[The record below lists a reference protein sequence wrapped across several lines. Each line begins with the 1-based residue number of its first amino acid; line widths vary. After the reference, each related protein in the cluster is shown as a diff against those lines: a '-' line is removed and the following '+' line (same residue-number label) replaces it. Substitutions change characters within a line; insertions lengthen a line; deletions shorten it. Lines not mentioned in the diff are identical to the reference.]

1 MFHGTIIKE
10 LISHEEWSHYNQNV
24 IQDQKDFVFVKFNG
38 LHLKS
43 MENLQSCV
51 SLRICIFS
59 NNFITDISPLRNCIK
74 LVKLD
79 LHGNQVKSLP
89 DAKFWSRL
97 KNLKLLYLHDNGF
110 AKLKNVCMLSAC
122 PSLIALTMFD
132 CPVSLKKG
140 YRHVLVNSIWTLRAL
155 DHHVISDEEIIQNLH
170 LPERFRT
177 YNQRLFFNF
186 CPALKKGSTYE
197 DHINN
202 IKDIIS
208 KINEILAHNSP
219 VLIVQ
224 RWIRGFLVRKSLSS
238 LFLYKKHQKK
248 FISEC
253 ETKWIYKPKRYDDK
267 IFKELIFKPETNIA
281 GKITRRKHGFR
292 QKIVNTRDQDT
303 YPVFLLNCRI
313 KYVRT
318 SGQVRLDFLL
328 SPKYYFFSNVD
339 IPVAFSENS
348 TYSLFT
354 YCLPRPPNVHKI
366 SIRFGILIG
375 LESEDEIEDEESHAS
390 FRISVFKLPLHSS
403 NLLKHATVLKENE
416 QDTFPTH
423 SQLISTSHQKPF
435 IKKAHTLLEKN
446 IRREFF
452 TTHRSGIKLKTFC
465 DIDKYYSEEK
475 KHESYNKKEIAI
487 AKALVA
493 REKVGLTVKETLY
506 KKKWAAQKQRIED
519 KRAIQHGLYQLWQ
532 DRFNYLEKVRQ
543 RRTLFLEV
551 KEQKAEDRLLIQ
563 KLNNELTFLTKG
575 IIKLKT
581 THKNKV
587 FLRDKKLL
595 VQQKREDEKYQKDLL
610 KHMKELRIQEIHKK
624 HCEEKFVFDMIAS
637 QKACERLQDAKAK
650 VARVKRNIP
659 TKISSGMTE

>member
-43 MENLQSCV
+43 METLQSCV

-132 CPVSLKKG
+132 CPVSLKKE

-177 YNQRLFFNF
+177 YNHRLFFNF
-186 CPALKKGSTYE
+186 CPALKKGSTFE

-202 IKDIIS
+202 IKYIIS

-267 IFKELIFKPETNIA
+267 IFRDLIFKPETNIT
-281 GKITRRKHGFR
+281 GKITRRKHN
-292 QKIVNTRDQDT
+292 I
-303 YPVFLLNCRI
+303 
-313 KYVRT
+313 
-318 SGQVRLDFLL
+318 L
-328 SPKYYFFSNVD
+328 SPDDLEKSSKQRKHISSLLYESETKD
-339 IPVAFSENS
+339 IGKKSRHVIQ
-348 TYSLFT
+348 
-354 YCLPRPPNVHKI
+354 K
-366 SIRFGILIG
+366 GQ
-375 LESEDEIEDEESHAS
+375 ESEDEIEDEESHAS

-403 NLLKHATVLKENE
+403 NLLKHAAVLKENE

-452 TTHRSGIKLKTFC
+452 TTHNTGINLKAFY
-465 DIDKYYSEEK
+465 DIDKYHSEEK
-475 KHESYNKKEIAI
+475 KQESHKKKEIAV

-493 REKVGLTVKETLY
+493 QEKVGLTVKETLY
-506 KKKWAAQKQRIED
+506 KKKWTAQKRRIEEN
-519 KRAIQHGLYQLWQ
+519 KAIQRGLFQLWQ
-532 DRFNYLEKVRQ
+532 DRFNYLEKVRE
-543 RRTLFLEV
+543 RRALFLEE

-563 KLNNELTFLTKG
+563 KLNNERTFLTKG
-575 IIKLKT
+575 IIKLKIS
-581 THKNKV
+581 HKNKV
-587 FLRDKKLL
+587 LLREKKLL
-595 VQQKREDEKYQKDLL
+595 VQQKLEAEKYQKDLL
-610 KHMKELRIQEIHKK
+610 KHMKELRIQETHKK
-624 HCEEKFVFDMIAS
+624 HREEKFVFDMIAC

-650 VARVKRNIP
+650 VARVKRNIF
-659 TKISSGMTE
+659 TKIPSGMTE